1 MQRRNVVIDRVFLVY
16 NKLCVPS
23 ERETKKIH
31 QKPAAEFPPL
41 QISSDYKLSDE
52 SVVYNYN
59 GRIQEVDIIT
69 PPVRRYHLIVMFTA
83 LEQTTKRSDIRIL
96 HSPHLRLLGITSIR
110 VVSSMRLRL

>member
-1 MQRRNVVIDRVFLVY
+1 MQRRNVVIDRVFPVY

-69 PPVRRYHLIVMFTA
+69 PPVR
-83 LEQTTKRSDIRIL
+83 
-96 HSPHLRLLGITSIR
+96 
-110 VVSSMRLRL
+110 